1 MVDLLMANAILIL
14 SFFTLLFILA
24 LIKKDNSI
32 VDIAW
37 GMGFILVS
45 LFTLYLQA
53 SDNKRFHLLVVLILI
68 WGLRLSFYI
77 LSRNR
82 GKKEDFRY
90 AQWRRDWG
98 RFWIIRSFVQVFMLQ
113 AFFLLTIVYPL
124 LMVSQSTF
132 TSFTLLDLVGVAL
145 WLLGFLFQ
153 ALGDYQKSAFKK
165 NSANKGKI
173 MQSGLWRYSRH
184 PNYFGESAMWW
195 GIFIIT
201 LNIKHGIYAIFSPA
215 IITFL
220 LLFVSGIPLL
230 EKRYK
235 NNADFQDY
243 KKRTSA
249 FIPWFPKKLNN

>member
-1 MVDLLMANAILIL
+1 
-14 SFFTLLFILA
+14 
-24 LIKKDNSI
+24 
-32 VDIAW
+32 
-37 GMGFILVS
+37 MGFILVS